1 MVKRKGILSV
11 KRTNTITAKL
21 GDRIYDTLKKR
32 TGTVVKTGQSGNYNL
47 IYVDFHDGS
56 NILKINPMDDAQ
68 RRSMFQ
74 LCKEE

>member
-1 MVKRKGILSV
+1 MKHI
-11 KRTNTITAKL
+11 NAITAKL

-68 RRSMFQ
+68 RQNRFQ
-74 LCKEE
+74 VCEEE